1 MAISLLLIEGFIP
14 SWVLS
19 LSITII
25 AILRAKLRIFGVK
38 NARKNGDGG
47 EVKSIKDFFS
57 HESLP
62 EGCRHV
68 CIPFQGGREYRLK
81 AYSDSKS
88 YSGSRYKPLQSDDL
102 NCPGFPRHMKVG
114 WTVYG
119 SFYEI
124 LA

>member
-47 EVKSIKDFFS
+47 EVKSIKDFFLVMNP
-57 HESLP
+57 SLKVV
-62 EGCRHV
+62 GMYV
-68 CIPFQGGREYRLK
+68 SLSREVENT
-81 AYSDSKS
+81 
-88 YSGSRYKPLQSDDL
+88 G
-102 NCPGFPRHMKVG
+102 
-114 WTVYG
+114 
-119 SFYEI
+119 
-124 LA
+124 